1 MLVAIRD
8 GLLPRTV
15 VSLDA
20 AANASCHRANTAT
33 TMDTSDAVEGEG
45 AMKLAKWGLA
55 IFLVYPL
62 TIASAQPQDAAQSA
76 QPQDSLAAAARRARE
91 QKKDQPKP
99 AKVWDNDN
107 IPSQQGA
114 ISVVGNASAAS
125 DEASGQTQAQ
135 AAASPK
141 QEAKPDAAA
150 KAAELE
156 ADNHQLESLKAD
168 LDLLQRKFV
177 LDQQSYYVKP
187 DYSSDREGAAAL
199 KEEQDQIDAKQ
210 LQIDDLQKKIDAA
223 TGGNSGAEQK

>member
-62 TIASAQPQDAAQSA
+62 TIASAQPQDATQSA

-91 QKKDQPKP
+91 QKKDQTKAP
-99 AKVWDNDN
+99 KVWDNDN
-107 IPSQQGA
+107 IPSQQGG

-125 DEASGQTQAQ
+125 DEASGQTQVQ
-135 AAASPK
+135 AASPK
-141 QEAKPDAAA
+141 EQAKPDAAA

-177 LDQQSYYVKP
+177 LDQQAYYVKP
-187 DYSSDREGAAAL
+187 DYSSDKDGAAAL
-199 KEEQDQIDAKQ
+199 KDEQDQIDAKQ
-210 LQIDDLQKKIDAA
+210 QQIDDLQKKIDAA